1 MHTSRMGAGP
11 ALRLMQSRVHGWV
24 QVKSGASQSEDHVRR
39 RETRLGR
46 WFPAAAYLVNYL
58 LWVATGI
65 HARAF
70 DFPWLSILPL
80 PALILYLVRSLRNGR
95 SA

>member
-1 MHTSRMGAGP
+1 M
-11 ALRLMQSRVHGWV
+11 
-24 QVKSGASQSEDHVRR
+24 KSGASQSEDHVRR

-46 WFPAAAYLVNYL
+46 WFPAALYLANYL

-65 HARAF
+65 RARAF
-70 DFPWLSILPL
+70 DLLWLSILPL
-80 PALILYLVRSLRNGR
+80 PALILYLVRSLRGGH

>member
-1 MHTSRMGAGP
+1 M
-11 ALRLMQSRVHGWV
+11 
-24 QVKSGASQSEDHVRR
+24 KSGVGPGEDHVQN

-46 WFPAAAYLVNYL
+46 WFPAAAYLANYL

-65 HARAF
+65 RAGAF

-80 PALILYLVRSLRNGR
+80 PALILYLVRSLRGGH

>member
-1 MHTSRMGAGP
+1 M
-11 ALRLMQSRVHGWV
+11 
-24 QVKSGASQSEDHVRR
+24 KSGASPGEDHVHK

-46 WFPAAAYLVNYL
+46 WFPAAAYLANYL

-65 HARAF
+65 RAGAF

-80 PALILYLVRSLRNGR
+80 PALILYLVRSLRGGH